1 MTKENITTANG
12 KKGMNREA
20 HPSTMQENEYG
31 FMLNGNIEESSGS
44 VMMLQNEPS
53 TLLAT
58 RFKAGYKVIGVKA
71 DRLSEDTYFFLT
83 NPETGYSEIG
93 VVSGKCNYQDLD
105 DKEVNC
111 DQCNSV
117 NELGTP
123 LESQEQK
130 EGCVYKTLISD
141 ECDKTRSFNFDIYH
155 PIKDGNIV
163 IKDEKCGKR
172 MYWTDNYNPPRY
184 IDLDELEK
192 YKYIED
198 AVCNIPAKLK
208 CEDCEQ
214 NDYVKCPNVDK
225 MRIFPIYSK
234 PCLEPD
240 VIMVGGNLKM
250 GTYEFLVAYCT
261 KNGDEITPYMSVT
274 NPISIFD
281 KQNTTMNQTNIADQT
296 NLGIRLNIQNLDKQY
311 KYYKVAV
318 IQRTDV
324 NNNTTYFVEGIHPT
338 TEDKIYYVREG
349 EKRTTL
355 EQLLQR
361 KVVYEKTEGIT
372 ESNNTLFHYGLT
384 AHREWN
390 LQPIANL
397 LGAFMKWS
405 TMKADESLYEDGVNC
420 SLYRGN
426 MRDEV
431 YPYAISF
438 FTNHGY
444 KTAPFPLI
452 SRPAYREEK
461 RLVVNLPKN
470 PTAQQVRDALK
481 GSRNADIAS
490 INENNPECAET
501 NRLQVWQYYNTA
513 GKGEYCQA
521 DPDEEFEFLNVDED
535 RKFSIKKVAS
545 FELNTPDMFN
555 DVTKRIS
562 FKLDVS
568 GLSARKAR
576 ELGVERSTYNNF
588 FDYFKTVLNTVY
600 EKDDRQDLYDLY
612 KLEGDDND
620 KYDLWKSFC
629 NFVTRGEPVTNH
641 SQFED
646 TFRSNEF
653 NTLLGVDDVQAKNRF
668 DIGVDPATQTGCNTP
683 IYVPTEEDERRTS
696 IEKSTNQL
704 EIAKLDNYGR
714 DTALSINEDELLS
727 EGLKEVPTYKRSED
741 MERSYEC
748 TACRPYETDAETK
761 EIIKGRK
768 EHRDLEKEDV
778 TRNLEQFLAHD
789 VDFMYKYADWYEEGV
804 WRDEPFCNEDCE
816 RIAAALIV
824 GKVTS
829 CFRKSGC
836 SYKCDDT
843 RKVWDNRIVRP
854 KDVFL
859 KRDMQ
864 QFTNVITNNCNQI
877 VGRALE
883 LTASTSP
890 QENTIPFFFGNFGAE
905 NEEGYFL
912 KYRTKNG
919 KSKNIFEHADN
930 FDTGSV
936 QVNSNDLY
944 LHSLKGTFGLVRGM
958 NNSEPFSRKG
968 IAKGSFVF
976 KAKFEDGVDVMF
988 LELVPLSKGI
998 RNNDYHTIN
1007 KTLYLEET
1015 RNYVRVTIFKDSTL
1029 KKILKHGVYN
1039 IHTRAEDS
1047 EDGVFIELNRKSDN
1061 FRKNQYFYIVVES
1074 AFQRINVNVPRKLT
1088 REEQMVNGTIT
1099 DDRRGELNT
1108 HRDYL
1113 GSWVASSPLTNKEI
1127 CRSVVPH
1134 GCFSVVLRKQ
1144 EIKEIELSFTKV
1156 YLDRTATFN
1165 FNCTHKVPLY
1175 KGCKPVDYKKGEM
1188 AYWESA
1194 FKYPDNK
1201 DLYDSSHLLIEEKD
1215 LPEAYSHKF
1224 KQFFCK
1230 KDAVKNV
1237 GGKDYFNLEEENT
1250 QFYCKPIRHFKM
1262 PDNVTAP
1269 FMSEEDLNPFQ
1280 RSLIYPLGIDLD
1292 PYLIHAFL
1300 NVAEKNG
1307 LLTNEERNS
1316 IIGYEI
1322 LRGDRTLEK
1331 SIVAKGLL
1339 YDTYKYT
1346 ENNKEVFYPNYPYN
1360 ALGID
1365 PLHLNEERTAMIDHP
1380 YQSNKNN
1387 KFTFHSPDTHFVK
1400 PTLPREMKIEGM
1412 QYGSSKGVF
1421 ATVEDHSKWV
1431 ILGDK
1436 AFNKAYQLASA
1447 EVLFEKIVKAGELT
1461 VEASKNGWFVG
1472 GFSNGGGMVG
1482 AVIAA
1487 VALGLTVHQ
1496 MIEQANF
1503 KRNKLQYE
1511 WEKIFLEKG
1520 EPINFASYYTSV
1532 GHYNFLNADFE
1543 GDRREI
1549 ESNRGEFFMGN
1560 TLRGLSTAKY
1570 LKPGRYAVT
1579 ENGAN
1584 NSYRFNNFQREST
1597 VLLSSG
1603 KSDASFV
1610 KYSEVFKTYDMLDRE
1625 GNYLSS
1631 RDTAGSR
1638 GVRGTNGV
1646 SRELTSQISS
1656 MYVQLRN
1663 YVPGQYGNIDSVTWL
1678 PTGFC
1683 GSLDLKVGTNHK
1695 TCTTV
1700 FGGDTFIS
1708 RFSLKRKQPMFI
1720 ANAVGLAPLTPFS
1733 YTKQMNIGRARF
1745 YADYL
1750 VTSELDVGSG
1760 MMPSLR
1766 SNINFDTDRKGLS
1779 SMYVESP
1786 ARFYLYYY
1794 GIPQFLVES
1803 EINCNFRYAKKEWH
1817 ENFYPNVGDYIE
1829 WTQEKNVSIKKDN
1842 EYHYNQAYSK
1852 LVTPMGDK
1860 NLPAIYDKKKWDCMN
1875 NAPNGVIASQTDGSE
1890 QDLND
1895 PYLIYKPLD
1904 FYQFPKS
1911 YGKLIDMRGVDVAS
1925 VLARF
1930 ENTSA
1935 IFTAVDTTQGK
1946 GQTPSNY
1953 LLGNAG
1959 MFAQKPQL
1967 LSANELGYAGT
1978 QNKAFVSSEAGYFW
1992 TDAKRGQVVM
2002 FDGKSVQDITDGLRN
2017 WFKEQLPFKML
2028 KKRGEEDV
2036 LQLDN
2041 PFLHHGLSMGWDS
2054 RYRRMFLTKLDY
2066 VPGILVNKEI
2076 EQTLRR
2082 YERIINVQKKKTV
2095 VDETDPNTYKEV
2107 EKVDVTFEEDRTS
2120 NPIVGKK
2127 AVFSFPPKPF
2137 YFFYENEEKEIA
2149 DWRSSVS
2156 DRSYETNPP
2165 YIMYD
2170 KKETDDLVKVMKD
2183 AVEGEDEVVK
2193 INVGEN
2199 IVNVSSRK
2207 PSRKELVEEQK
2218 DKTNL
2223 FVFIN
2228 VASTEGGNPL
2238 MTQERGTQTLRY
2250 IKLISDVI
2258 GWLVGKIKQKSS
2270 IEGFDGNVYLI
2281 GRCNPSVDIFK
2292 ITENFIDENPSSVL
2306 MEETL
2311 NFDESLKNKKQTMK
2325 KTCGDGYGFFK
2336 GEVVRNYVTDEEHK
2350 TFVNKFVRN
2359 ELPTRLTYK
2368 NTMIISFFES
2378 SALLGHRVNFNS
2390 AIAFDSVFAE
2400 ALREMTA
2407 STFDKFHTLVPSF
2420 VVQEIDKYEKLYT
2433 TLQNTPKTKNGWEEV
2448 LKDILYYAYSQGVR
2462 KEGGDDFAFLLL
2474 MKGLVEKIRNKSDV
2488 NTFRHLLV
2496 PVYKEEVDEGVF
2508 ENFTLYPAL
2517 NGKRK
2522 SPHNGLRLYNSLFAL
2537 EYADEKT
2544 FSTKTIEEY
2553 KRVVGIE
2560 VEGVSLKVGD
2570 ENPYNFTD
2578 KELNLDGGVREYYSN
2593 KQPLSKLFRNI
2604 FSVSYDLRFNKDKE
2618 WVFSNFNEKFAKS
2631 IEKSIKGTPLFTSYV
2646 AKGLRDVFEPD
2657 SNLKREL
2664 TPIEMEQKWVECK
2677 DCPATYPKKI
2687 VTRKYK
2693 VKEPIEYELKTEN
2706 VILRTERV
2714 KKVIQEYERKQDAS
2728 FTLAYSPL
2736 TKTWISYY
2744 DFKPAYYINHFNYFQ
2759 TGINYGKDE
2768 SEFGL
2773 WSHLLTNKSYQVFYG
2788 KRYPFTIE
2796 LPIKEVFANR
2806 ILQNVEYW
2814 FESRRYHNDYDYAEN
2829 SQVGFTKAWVY
2840 NNTNNSGQLNLYL
2853 AEKNN
2858 RYQQLQFPK
2867 FHVNSMDI
2875 LTTNNDKKWT
2885 FNYFFNQVKNELNNV
2900 PIWNYD
2906 VNAIDKVI
2914 NEKAISYNRRM
2925 QDRLRGDWFFV
2936 RLSQDKESRFK
2947 NIFKWLSVKET
2958 LYT

>member
-20 HPSTMQENEYG
+20 HPSAMQENEYS
-31 FMLNGNIEESSGS
+31 FMLNGNMEESSGS

-123 LESQEQK
+123 LENQEQK

-324 NNNTTYFVEGIHPT
+324 NNNTTYFIEGIHPT

-481 GSRNADIAS
+481 GSRNSDIAS
-490 INENNPECAET
+490 INEHNPECAET

-600 EKDDRQDLYDLY
+600 EREDTQDLYNLY
-612 KLEGDDND
+612 RDDSGDED
-620 KYDLWKSFC
+620 KKKMWYQFCDFIRAGVPASSKTSF
-629 NFVTRGEPVTNH
+629 EK
-641 SQFED
+641 
-646 TFRSNEF
+646 TFTSNNF
-653 NTLLGVDDVQAKNRF
+653 NTLMGVDEKGAKNRF
-668 DIGVDPATQTGCNTP
+668 DIGIDLDSQTGCNTP
-683 IYVPTEEDERRTS
+683 VFVEVEQSDIQKEV
-696 IEKSTNQL
+696 
-704 EIAKLDNYGR
+704 R
-714 DTALSINEDELLS
+714 DLSLSINEE
-727 EGLKEVPTYKRSED
+727 EITPETFNERFVYKKGEE

-748 TACRPYETDAETK
+748 TACRPYETDAEAR
-761 EIIKGRK
+761 EIVISRP
-768 EHRDLEKEDV
+768 DPN
-778 TRNLEQFLAHD
+778 NLEGGDPQTKPFDNYNAHD
-789 VDFMYKYADWYEEGV
+789 VDFMYLYGDWYAEGV
-804 WRDEPFCNEDCE
+804 RDQFRRCKFRVFGNCWGGYKYWW
-816 RIAAALIV
+816 AW
-824 GKVTS
+824 TS
-829 CFRKSGC
+829 Q
-836 SYKCDDT
+836 
-843 RKVWDNRIVRP
+843 IVRP
-854 KDVFL
+854 KQIFL
-859 KRDMQ
+859 KRDLQ

-883 LTASTSP
+883 LSPSTSP
-890 QENTIPFFFGNFGAE
+890 NENTIPFFFGNFGSY
-905 NEEGYFL
+905 NSDGFFL
-912 KYRTKNG
+912 KY
-919 KSKNIFEHADN
+919 KSKSNKIVNIFKYAKDFSKMGLQTSTPSLNDSTKEVVA
-930 FDTGSV
+930 F
-936 QVNSNDLY
+936 SNE
-944 LHSLKGTFGLVRGM
+944 GF
-958 NNSEPFSRKG
+958 
-968 IAKGSFVF
+968 AKGSLSF
-976 KAKFEDGVDVMF
+976 KGKFEDDVKRLF
-988 LELVPLSKGI
+988 LEIVPLSKCV
-998 RNNDYHTIN
+998 RNNDYHTIRGSEDLN
-1007 KTLYLEET
+1007 TKREV
-1015 RNYVRVTIFKDSTL
+1015 VRVTVFKDSTL
-1029 KKILKHGVYN
+1029 KKILKQEIYS
-1039 IHTRAEDS
+1039 IKTREESTEDGIFMELNLAED
-1047 EDGVFIELNRKSDN
+1047 G
-1061 FRKNQYFYIVVES
+1061 FRKNQYFYVVVEPS
-1074 AFQRINVNVPRKLT
+1074 YEQVVVNVPRRLT
-1088 REEQMVNGTIT
+1088 KEEQMINGTI
-1099 DDRRGELNT
+1099 DNDRRRSLNKF
-1108 HRDYL
+1108 RDYL
-1113 GSWVASSPLTNKEI
+1113 GHWISGEDLSSKNVFRT
-1127 CRSVVPH
+1127 VVPC
-1134 GCFSVVLRKQ
+1134 GCFSVVLRK
-1144 EIKEIELSFTKV
+1144 EEVKETELTFSKI
-1156 YLDRTATFN
+1156 YLNRSVTFN
-1165 FNCTHKVPLY
+1165 FDCTYKVPVY

-1188 AYWESA
+1188 AYWESV

-1201 DLYDSSHLLIEEKD
+1201 DLYDSSNLLIEEKD

-1230 KDAVKNV
+1230 KDAVKNI

-1280 RSLIYPLGIDLD
+1280 RSLIYPLGVDLD

-1360 ALGID
+1360 SLGVD

-1543 GDRREI
+1543 GDKREI

-1625 GNYLSS
+1625 ANYLSS

-1766 SNINFDTDRKGLS
+1766 SNVNFDTDRKGLS

-1992 TDAKRGQVVM
+1992 ADAKRGQVVM

-2054 RYRRMFLTKLDY
+2054 RFRRMFLTKLDY
-2066 VPGILVNKEI
+2066 VPGVLVNKEI

-2082 YERIINVQKKKTV
+2082 YERIVNVQKKKTI

-2107 EKVDVTFEEDRTS
+2107 EKIEVTFEEDRTVL
-2120 NPIVGKK
+2120 PEKGLK
-2127 AVFSFPPKPF
+2127 AIYDFPEEEF
-2137 YFFYENEEKEIA
+2137 YFFY
-2149 DWRSSVS
+2149 
-2156 DRSYETNPP
+2156 
-2165 YIMYD
+2165 
-2170 KKETDDLVKVMKD
+2170 
-2183 AVEGEDEVVK
+2183 
-2193 INVGEN
+2193 
-2199 IVNVSSRK
+2199 
-2207 PSRKELVEEQK
+2207 
-2218 DKTNL
+2218 
-2223 FVFIN
+2223 
-2228 VASTEGGNPL
+2228 
-2238 MTQERGTQTLRY
+2238 
-2250 IKLISDVI
+2250 
-2258 GWLVGKIKQKSS
+2258 
-2270 IEGFDGNVYLI
+2270 
-2281 GRCNPSVDIFK
+2281 
-2292 ITENFIDENPSSVL
+2292 
-2306 MEETL
+2306 
-2311 NFDESLKNKKQTMK
+2311 
-2325 KTCGDGYGFFK
+2325 K
-2336 GEVVRNYVTDEEHK
+2336 GEVLYQDEWRASSTNKQYLNLTPDYMFNRGYVDTMVLNRKSELEGKNFKFSIDADNLTLLVEYKEGDFVVNVEEKKDTTNVFVFVDVENFQPKTDPNPLLYKDSVVDDELRIHNVLSNVIKYVYSKTDGLNGDGSYEGNIYFVGRYAKVKNFLVDTLKFLEQNHSSSLIETRLKDVYEESSGYENIIEDK
-2350 TFVNKFVRN
+2350 TLFLIDNLKSLTSEEKQFAKKHIKVDLPNQLDFKDSLLITFTRSCLPLGHSEYAVDPSKKGAEGETRAEYFKMRKNKFIS
-2359 ELPTRLTYK
+2359 LT
-2368 NTMIISFFES
+2368 
-2378 SALLGHRVNFNS
+2378 
-2390 AIAFDSVFAE
+2390 AFDERFDPSSNKVEKVIGVSKPSGENVEAWRKYWTQVFN
-2400 ALREMTA
+2400 
-2407 STFDKFHTLVPSF
+2407 VQF
-2420 VVQEIDKYEKLYT
+2420 VGGLMQ
-2433 TLQNTPKTKNGWEEV
+2433 
-2448 LKDILYYAYSQGVR
+2448 
-2462 KEGGDDFAFLLL
+2462 EGGYNKIWSFL
-2474 MKGLVEKIRNKSDV
+2474 
-2488 NTFRHLLV
+2488 
-2496 PVYKEEVDEGVF
+2496 YKELSE
-2508 ENFTLYPAL
+2508 
-2517 NGKRK
+2517 K
-2522 SPHNGLRLYNSLFAL
+2522 SPVVKNNFRNLIIPVVSLEKNDAVFPRDVLEGSAVGNFNGLRFLNSLFAL
-2537 EYADEKT
+2537 ECADKET
-2544 FSTKTIEEY
+2544 FESNDIVKY
-2553 KRVVGIE
+2553 SSKVVE
-2560 VEGVSLKVGD
+2560 VYEPLNIKEGDK
-2570 ENPYNFTD
+2570 NPYHYNSI
-2578 KELNLDGGVREYYSN
+2578 EHNLDGEKIVTSN
-2593 KQPLSKLFRNI
+2593 SKKLTEMFGGIFRVDYNSLLFGKNQEWLSRDTF
-2604 FSVSYDLRFNKDKE
+2604 YDNM
-2618 WVFSNFNEKFAKS
+2618 SKS
-2631 IEKSIKGTPLFTSYV
+2631 LDITIKGTNLLKSYRK
-2646 AKGLRDVFEPD
+2646 KGSATIEGKEKVITQL
-2657 SNLKREL
+2657 L
-2664 TPIEMEQKWVECK
+2664 TPTEKKQKWVECK
-2677 DCPATYPKKI
+2677 DCPATYPKKV

-2714 KKVIQEYERKQDAS
+2714 KKVIQEYERKEDAS

-2744 DFKPAYYINHFNYFQ
+2744 DFKPAYYVNHFNYFQ

-2914 NEKAISYNRRM
+2914 NKKAISYNRRM

>member
-20 HPSTMQENEYG
+20 HPSAMQENEYS

-58 RFKAGYKVIGVKA
+58 RFKEGYKVIGVKA

-93 VVSGKCNYQDLD
+93 VVSGKCNYQDLG

-123 LESQEQK
+123 LENQEQK

-250 GTYEFLVAYCT
+250 GTYEFIVAYCT

-324 NNNTTYFVEGIHPT
+324 NNNTTYFIEGIHPT

-481 GSRNADIAS
+481 GSRNSDIAS
-490 INENNPECAET
+490 INEHNPECAET

-545 FELNTPDMFN
+545 FELNTPDVYKT
-555 DVTKRIS
+555 DRRVS
-562 FKLDVS
+562 FRLNVS

-576 ELGVERSTYNNF
+576 ELGVEKTSYNNF
-588 FDYFKTVLNTVY
+588 FDYFKIVLNTVY
-600 EKDDRQDLYDLY
+600 EKQDLEDLYDLY
-612 KLEGDDND
+612 LDEGKDDS
-620 KYDLWKSFC
+620 KKELWKKFC
-629 NFVTRGEPVTNH
+629 NFVALGEEAHRYT
-641 SQFED
+641 QKEE
-646 TFRSNEF
+646 TFLSRDF
-653 NTLLGVDDVQAKNRF
+653 KTLLGVDDEQAKNRF
-668 DIGVDPATQTGCNTP
+668 DIGVDVSTQTGCDTP
-683 IYVPTEEDERRTS
+683 TYVKSEEDE
-696 IEKSTNQL
+696 IADEAEKTADKNERFKLLNFGRNTN
-704 EIAKLDNYGR
+704 
-714 DTALSINEDELLS
+714 LSINEEEISS
-727 EGLKEVPTYKRSED
+727 ESFEEHFVYKSGNE

-761 EIIKGRK
+761 EIVKGRANP
-768 EHRDLEKEDV
+768 ESLTEDDK
-778 TRNLEQFLAHD
+778 TKNLDQFLAHD
-789 VDFMYKYADWYEEGV
+789 VDFMYKYADWYEEGNFTPTTPC
-804 WRDEPFCNEDCE
+804 RDGC
-816 RIAAALIV
+816 RAVSVIADILSCGATALARGSAIQNCPDECRDYV
-824 GKVTS
+824 EIWH
-829 CFRKSGC
+829 
-836 SYKCDDT
+836 YKL
-843 RKVWDNRIVRP
+843 VRP
-854 KDVFL
+854 KEIFL
-859 KRDMQ
+859 KRDLQ
-864 QFTNVITNNCNQI
+864 QFTNVVTTNCNQI

-883 LTASTSP
+883 LSSSASP
-890 QENTIPFFFGNFGAE
+890 QENTIPFFFGNFGA
-905 NEEGYFL
+905 NSTDAFFL
-912 KYRTKNG
+912 KYKQKNG
-919 KSKNIFEHADN
+919 NVKNIFEYADIISGTSLVSSITHPSVN
-930 FDTGSV
+930 GS
-936 QVNSNDLY
+936 
-944 LHSLKGTFGLVRGM
+944 F
-958 NNSEPFSRKG
+958 EAFSRVGITKG
-968 IAKGSFVF
+968 ALSFKGR
-976 KAKFEDGVDVMF
+976 FEDDVDKMF
-988 LELVPLSKGI
+988 LEIVPLSKGV
-998 RNNDYHTIN
+998 RNNDYHTIFKSN
-1007 KTLYLEET
+1007 ELEAKREV
-1015 RNYVRVTIFKDSTL
+1015 VRVTIFKDTTL
-1029 KKILKHGVYN
+1029 RKIVKHGIYN
-1039 IHTRAEDS
+1039 IRTKSEDS
-1047 EDGVFIELNRKSDN
+1047 EDGVFIELDRKADG
-1061 FRKNQYFYIVVES
+1061 FRKNQYFYVVIEPS
-1074 AFQRINVNVPRKLT
+1074 FEVKTIAAPERLT
-1088 REEQMVNGTIT
+1088 IEEQMVNGKI
-1099 DDRRGELNT
+1099 DDKRRSHLNKY
-1108 HRDYL
+1108 RDYL
-1113 GSWVASSPLTNKEI
+1113 GNWVKENSI
-1127 CRSVVPH
+1127 KKREIHRTVIPF
-1134 GCFSVVLRKQ
+1134 GCFSVVLRK
-1144 EIKEIELSFTKV
+1144 KEVKETSLTFSKL
-1156 YLDRTATFN
+1156 YLDRKVTFN

-1188 AYWESA
+1188 AYWESV

-1201 DLYDSSHLLIEEKD
+1201 DLYDSSNLLIEEKD

-1230 KDAVKNV
+1230 KDAIKNV

-1280 RSLIYPLGIDLD
+1280 RSLIYPLGVDLD

-1316 IIGYEI
+1316 IVGYEI

-1421 ATVEDHSKWV
+1421 AMVEDHSKWV

-1543 GDRREI
+1543 GDKREI

-1638 GVRGTNGV
+1638 GVRGTNGI

-1733 YTKQMNIGRARF
+1733 YTKQMNVGRARF

-1992 TDAKRGQVVM
+1992 ADAKRGQVVM

-2066 VPGILVNKEI
+2066 VPGVLVNKEI

-2095 VDETDPNTYKEV
+2095 VDEADPNTYKEV
-2107 EKVDVTFEEDRTS
+2107 EKVDVTFEEDRTAP
-2120 NPIVGKK
+2120 PIVGSSIKYT
-2127 AVFSFPPKPF
+2127 FPSKPF
-2137 YFFYENEEKEIA
+2137 YFFYEGEEL
-2149 DWRSSVS
+2149 DSNSWRSSLS
-2156 DRSYETNPP
+2156 DNSYENREP
-2165 YIMYD
+2165 YVMYD
-2170 KKETDDLVKVMKD
+2170 KEETDSVVRQLSNTVVGDNDNVLMKVDENKVVVTSSLPNRKVKVS
-2183 AVEGEDEVVK
+2183 EK
-2193 INVGEN
+2193 ID
-2199 IVNVSSRK
+2199 R
-2207 PSRKELVEEQK
+2207 
-2218 DKTNL
+2218 TNL
-2223 FVFIN
+2223 FVFID
-2228 VASTEGGNPL
+2228 VQGGDKNPL
-2238 MTQERGTQTLRY
+2238 MENNNSNLKRFGEVIANIVKWSYNRLRA
-2250 IKLISDVI
+2250 KGSVEKF
-2258 GWLVGKIKQKSS
+2258 GGS
-2270 IEGFDGNVYLI
+2270 IYLM
-2281 GRCNPSVDIFK
+2281 GRCGEVQ
-2292 ITENFIDENPSSVL
+2292 NFL
-2306 MEETL
+2306 GTTL
-2311 NFDESLKNKKQTMK
+2311 NFLKKVGRDNFTETRRKEIDLEKTEREKVCPSELYIFKPEFVNQYIGDNDLKN
-2325 KTCGDGYGFFK
+2325 
-2336 GEVVRNYVTDEEHK
+2336 
-2350 TFVNKFVRN
+2350 FVSKNVKS
-2359 ELPTRLTYK
+2359 ELPTTVDYK
-2368 NTMIISFFES
+2368 NTLVVSFFKN
-2378 SALLGHRVNFNS
+2378 AYPLGHTEDFLKIIDGEEDSKLKMS
-2390 AIAFDSVFAE
+2390 AEERELFKEVVQRSYNKFYSVFLE
-2400 ALREMTA
+2400 DSTRPLTA
-2407 STFDKFHTLVPSF
+2407 YKLFYKDRYTGGLTTKEEQIKAFQTL
-2420 VVQEIDKYEKLYT
+2420 LH
-2433 TLQNTPKTKNGWEEV
+2433 L
-2448 LKDILYYAYSQGVR
+2448 AYVGGIR
-2462 KEGGDDFAFLLL
+2462 KEGSFHQSYLWFFNEITSILKVKDNS
-2474 MKGLVEKIRNKSDV
+2474 EE
-2488 NTFRHLLV
+2488 FRHLLV
-2496 PVYKEEVDEGVF
+2496 PIYVEETNTSVF
-2508 ENFTLYPAL
+2508 EDKYGDYLK
-2517 NGKRK
+2517 GKLK
-2522 SPHNGLRLYNSLFAL
+2522 GSYNGLRLLNSLFAI
-2537 EYADEKT
+2537 EHGDEEV
-2544 FSTKTIEEY
+2544 FSEATIREY
-2553 KRVVGIE
+2553 KRVVNVDVPSLNIE
-2560 VEGVSLKVGD
+2560 VGD
-2570 ENPYNFTD
+2570 SNPYYFLN
-2578 KELNLDGGVREYYSN
+2578 KEIVVDEYRRDIVSNTETMTKAFYKTFGVN
-2593 KQPLSKLFRNI
+2593 
-2604 FSVSYDLRFNKDKE
+2604 YDLRFKGDGS
-2618 WVFSNFNEKFAKS
+2618 WMFSGFEERLQKSLDAIVKNTKLFA
-2631 IEKSIKGTPLFTSYV
+2631 SYV
-2646 AKGLRDVFEPD
+2646 PEGEQEVPQTDAVMSK
-2657 SNLKREL
+2657 EL
-2664 TPIEMEQKWVECK
+2664 IPISKEQIVVTCK

-2744 DFKPAYYINHFNYFQ
+2744 DFKPAYYVNHFNYFQ

-2806 ILQNVEYW
+2806 VLQNVEYW

>member
-20 HPSTMQENEYG
+20 HPSAMQENEYS

-93 VVSGKCNYQDLD
+93 VVSGKCNYQDLG

-123 LESQEQK
+123 LENQEQK

-198 AVCNIPAKLK
+198 TVCNIPAKLK

-261 KNGDEITPYMSVT
+261 KNGDEITPYMSIT

-281 KQNTTMNQTNIADQT
+281 KQSTTMNQTNIADQT

-324 NNNTTYFVEGIHPT
+324 NNNTTYFIEGIHPA

-481 GSRNADIAS
+481 NTNDINVRS

-513 GKGEYCQA
+513 GKGEYCLA
-521 DPDEEFEFLNVDED
+521 DPNEEFEFLNVDED

-545 FELNTPDMFN
+545 FELNKEDIYKQLS
-555 DVTKRIS
+555 KRVS
-562 FKLDVS
+562 FRLDVS
-568 GLSARKAR
+568 GLSARKAK
-576 ELGVERSTYNNF
+576 ELGIEKTTYNNF
-588 FDYFKTVLNTVY
+588 FDYFKTLSYAVY
-600 EKDDRQDLYDLY
+600 EKDDLEDLYALY
-612 KLEGDDND
+612 KDEGEDEE
-620 KYDLWKSFC
+620 KKLLWQDFC
-629 NFVTRGEPVTNH
+629 NFVMRGDPSKDRSRTN
-641 SQFED
+641 FEI
-646 TFRSNEF
+646 TFKSKKFNE
-653 NTLLGVDDVQAKNRF
+653 LLNVDDEEAKSQF
-668 DIGVDPATQTGCNTP
+668 DIGIDPATQTGCNTP
-683 IYVPTEEDERRTS
+683 IYVPTEQDL
-696 IEKSTNQL
+696 EKEQAEKENRP
-704 EIAKLDNYGR
+704 DNIGR
-714 DTALSINEDELLS
+714 NYSLSINEDELIPDNF
-727 EGLKEVPTYKRSED
+727 EERFIYKKAEE

-748 TACRPYETDAETK
+748 TACRPYETDAETE
-761 EIIKGRK
+761 EIVKAR
-768 EHRDLEKEDV
+768 ENPDDLNTPDKVKKLD
-778 TRNLEQFLAHD
+778 RFHAHD
-789 VDFMYKYADWYEEGV
+789 VEFMYKYADWFKEGNFTWDYDCKRGCKF
-804 WRDEPFCNEDCE
+804 WRQGIGVIWD
-816 RIAAALIV
+816 R
-824 GKVTS
+824 S
-829 CFRKSGC
+829 CPN
-836 SYKCDDT
+836 KCKDWYQ
-843 RKVWDNRIVRP
+843 KWHYQLARP
-854 KDVFL
+854 KEIFL
-859 KRDMQ
+859 KRDLQ
-864 QFTNVITNNCNQI
+864 QFTNVITTNCNQI

-883 LTASTSP
+883 LQPSSEP
-890 QENTIPFFFGNFGAE
+890 YENTIPFFFGNFGGE
-905 NEEGYFL
+905 ISYPDSDLFL
-912 KYRTKNG
+912 KYKKNNG
-919 KSKNIFEHADN
+919 KQVNIFEYTKN
-930 FDTGSV
+930 FSGNGIIRWVWDYHIASF
-936 QVNSNDLY
+936 SNQ
-944 LHSLKGTFGLVRGM
+944 
-958 NNSEPFSRKG
+958 G
-968 IAKGSFVF
+968 ITKGSFAF
-976 KAKFEDGVDVMF
+976 KAKFEDGVKRMF
-988 LELVPLSKGI
+988 LEIVPLSKCV
-998 RNNDYHTIN
+998 RNNDYHTIKQGQSERSN
-1007 KTLYLEET
+1007 FERARET
-1015 RNYVRVTIFKDSTL
+1015 VRVTIFKDSTL
-1029 KKILKHGVYN
+1029 KKILVHQVVDLKTVS
-1039 IHTRAEDS
+1039 ESD
-1047 EDGVFIELNRKSDN
+1047 EDGVFIELKQEPNK
-1061 FRKNQYFYIVVES
+1061 FRKNQYFYIVVEPGYEW
-1074 AFQRINVNVPRKLT
+1074 VKVKTPRRLSV
-1088 REEQMVNGTIT
+1088 EEQMVNGTIN
-1099 DDRRGELNT
+1099 DDRRRALNAY
-1108 HRDYL
+1108 RDYL
-1113 GSWVASSPLTNKEI
+1113 GNWISSDELTE
-1127 CRSVVPH
+1127 REVVRTLVPC
-1134 GCFSVVLRKQ
+1134 GCFSVVLRK
-1144 EIKEIELSFTKV
+1144 EEVKETELSFSKI
-1156 YLDRTATFN
+1156 YLDRNVTFN
-1165 FNCTHKVPLY
+1165 FECTHKVPLY
-1175 KGCKPVDYKKGEM
+1175 KGCKPVNYMKGEV
-1188 AYWESA
+1188 AYWESV
-1194 FKYPDNK
+1194 FNYPDNK
-1201 DLYDSSHLLIEEKD
+1201 DLYDSSKLLIEVSDIPKVYRSKFRQFYGTDGKSDKVINGKSYFSLNE
-1215 LPEAYSHKF
+1215 EAT
-1224 KQFFCK
+1224 QFF
-1230 KDAVKNV
+1230 
-1237 GGKDYFNLEEENT
+1237 
-1250 QFYCKPIRHFKM
+1250 CKPIRHFKM
-1262 PDNVTAP
+1262 PDNITAP
-1269 FMSEEDLNPFQ
+1269 FISQEDLNPFQ
-1280 RSLIYPLGIDLD
+1280 RSLIYPLGVDLD
-1292 PYLIHAFL
+1292 PRLIHSFL
-1300 NVAEKNG
+1300 NIAEKNG

-1346 ENNKEVFYPNYPYN
+1346 ENGKDVFYPNYPYN
-1360 ALGID
+1360 SLGID
-1365 PLHLNEERTAMIDHP
+1365 PLHLDEDRKHLIDHP
-1380 YQSNKNN
+1380 FKSNRNN
-1387 KFTFHSPDTHFVK
+1387 KFTFHSPDTHFNK
-1400 PTLPREMKIEGM
+1400 PTLPREMKVEGV

-1482 AVIAA
+1482 AVISA

-1520 EPINFASYYTSV
+1520 QPTNFASYYTSV
-1532 GHYNFLNADFE
+1532 GWYNFLNADLA
-1543 GDRREI
+1543 GDKKTI
-1549 ESNRGEFFMGN
+1549 QSNGGSYFTRHSM
-1560 TLRGLSTAKY
+1560 RGLSAAKY

-1584 NSYRFNNFQREST
+1584 DSYRFNNFQRESS
-1597 VLLSSG
+1597 VFLSFG
-1603 KSDASFV
+1603 KDV
-1610 KYSEVFKTYDMLDRE
+1610 KNAIDYDEVYKTYDYLDRD

-1638 GVRGTNGV
+1638 GVRSKGI

-1663 YVPGQYGNIDSVTWL
+1663 YVPGQYGNIDSVNWL

-1683 GSLDLKVGTNHK
+1683 GSLTLKEGTNNK

-2054 RYRRMFLTKLDY
+2054 RYRRLFLTKLDY
-2066 VPGILVNKEI
+2066 IPGVLVNKEI

-2082 YERIINVQKKKTV
+2082 YERVLNVETKQTV
-2095 VDETDPNTYKEV
+2095 VDEDDPNTYKEV
-2107 EKVDVTFEEDRTS
+2107 EKVEVSFEEDRTK
-2120 NPIVGKK
+2120 PLVKPGK
-2127 AVFSFPPKPF
+2127 AISDFPRDPF
-2137 YFFYENEEKEIA
+2137 YFFYKDEKLKEA
-2149 DWRSSVS
+2149 NWRNSQT
-2156 DRSYETNPP
+2156 DKSYLNNKPFVMFNKKAT
-2165 YIMYD
+2165 D
-2170 KKETDDLVKVMKD
+2170 KKVLEMKD
-2183 AVEGEDEVVK
+2183 IVQGDNKIVEIEANDNVLKVTTTVQLPPKPPTPAV
-2193 INVGEN
+2193 
-2199 IVNVSSRK
+2199 
-2207 PSRKELVEEQK
+2207 K
-2218 DKTNL
+2218 DKTNV
-2223 FVFIN
+2223 FVFIDVNNSEGLKSDGVHNSKKFVN
-2228 VASTEGGNPL
+2228 VLSYIIDWCYDKFGGDSSKYEG
-2238 MTQERGTQTLRY
+2238 
-2250 IKLISDVI
+2250 
-2258 GWLVGKIKQKSS
+2258 S
-2270 IEGFDGNVYLI
+2270 IYLI
-2281 GRCNPSVDIFK
+2281 GRCGK
-2292 ITENFIDENPSSVL
+2292 NFDF
-2306 MEETL
+2306 MQDTL
-2311 NFDESLKNKKQTMK
+2311 NVLSEVSISLRETKELLDEK
-2325 KTCGDGYGFFK
+2325 KTEYRCGDSYF
-2336 GEVVRNYVTDEEHK
+2336 
-2350 TFVNKFVRN
+2350 
-2359 ELPTRLTYK
+2359 P
-2368 NTMIISFFES
+2368 IS
-2378 SALLGHRVNFNS
+2378 
-2390 AIAFDSVFAE
+2390 
-2400 ALREMTA
+2400 
-2407 STFDKFHTLVPSF
+2407 PS
-2420 VVQEIDKYEKLYT
+2420 VVQENYDVDSEKRGFIESFVKKDFKDVLTLENSLIISAFTNSSNLGHISEDIQLVKEDSFGGNDFARKDEKFVSFFTNPDYT
-2433 TLQNTPKTKNGWEEV
+2433 YTQFKEEAFKKLNVTEGNASNEQKEMVYKAWTYNGLKKEGKDNEDFLRTFEELKASVNKTKG
-2448 LKDILYYAYSQGVR
+2448 KTI
-2462 KEGGDDFAFLLL
+2462 
-2474 MKGLVEKIRNKSDV
+2474 
-2488 NTFRHLLV
+2488 RHLLL
-2496 PVYKEEVDEGVF
+2496 PIYQEETKTSEAKGVYEGTF
-2508 ENFTLYPAL
+2508 N
-2517 NGKRK
+2517 
-2522 SPHNGLRLYNSLFAL
+2522 SLRLYNSLFAL
-2537 EYADEKT
+2537 EHADKET
-2544 FSTKTIEEY
+2544 FGAEEIAEYTNTVGVDFPHFNIQQGEINPYYYRNAKYKISDLETKSVNNTETFWKATNEVFSIDY
-2553 KRVVGIE
+2553 NLKFKGSSWLVGNYSE
-2560 VEGVSLKVGD
+2560 LLRKALDKAVEGTNLFKGFKAEGQSENVAEDVQSKVELVPVTE
-2570 ENPYNFTD
+2570 EN
-2578 KELNLDGGVREYYSN
+2578 R
-2593 KQPLSKLFRNI
+2593 
-2604 FSVSYDLRFNKDKE
+2604 
-2618 WVFSNFNEKFAKS
+2618 
-2631 IEKSIKGTPLFTSYV
+2631 
-2646 AKGLRDVFEPD
+2646 
-2657 SNLKREL
+2657 
-2664 TPIEMEQKWVECK
+2664 WVECEE
-2677 DCPATYPKKI
+2677 CPAEYPKKV

-2693 VKEPIEYELKTEN
+2693 VKEPLLYEVVTEN
-2706 VILRTERV
+2706 IVFRTERV

-2744 DFKPAYYINHFNYFQ
+2744 DFKPAYYVNHFNYFQ

-2796 LPIKEVFANR
+2796 LPIKEMFTNR
-2806 ILQNVEYW
+2806 VLQNVEYW

-2840 NNTNNSGQLNLYL
+2840 NNTNNSGQLNLFL